1 MLTHIK
7 SYKSSIMDKQTFV
20 LETKTQNNG
29 VRGERI
35 HKVVATSL
43 SEAVHMFAA
52 IKQLRPDQLIELFSV
67 YEQPTDGK

>member
-1 MLTHIK
+1 MFPYVK
-7 SYKSSIMDKQTFV
+7 SYKPSIMNKQTFV
-20 LETKTQNNG
+20 LETKTQEG

-35 HKVVATSL
+35 HKVVAHSL
-43 SEAVHMFAA
+43 SEAVHMFAT